1 MPIRASLWL
10 GFACLLLPSPT
21 PRADQPASTLL
32 LRMPTVSRQ
41 QVAFVYAG
49 DLWVVP
55 RAGGEARRITI
66 EPGLETSPYFS
77 PDGRWIA
84 FTADYAGNPDV
95 YVVSADG
102 GDSRRLTYHPGA
114 DVVEGW
120 TPDGKDIVFASSR
133 NSHSFYSRLFTV
145 PLEGGFPEP
154 LPLPMAERGAYSPAG
169 DRIAYNPIRDIW
181 TEDTWR
187 RYRGGQEPFIWIF
200 DFKSEEIEPVP
211 HPNAND
217 TWPMW
222 IGDVVYFVS
231 DRDGTMNLYGYD
243 TKSKA
248 VRQLTHYTDFDIK
261 YASAGAGVV
270 VYEQGGRLHL
280 YDPPTDATTDLAIH
294 VAPDL
299 PATRPHF
306 TDAVPYIQSADI
318 SPTGVRAV
326 FEARGDVFTA
336 PAEKGDVRDITRTPG
351 VAERDPAWSPDGSKI
366 AYFSDAGGEYH
377 LVVRGQSG
385 LGPEMSIKLDGPSF
399 YYAPVW
405 SPDGKRIAYTDK
417 RLKLWYVDLAKQQS
431 VAVDS
436 EPYEHPERSLT
447 PVWSPDGKWLSYARR
462 LDNHLRALFLYDLAG
477 GKTHQITDGR
487 SDAVSPSFSLDGKY
501 LYFAASTNYG
511 MNTGWIDMSSIERP
525 VRRSIYVVVL
535 DATAK
540 SPLAPESDEE
550 PVAPAGGG
558 AKPDSAKPARDS
570 TPVTK
575 VDLTGIDQ
583 RILALPVPAR
593 DYLALAA
600 AADGRL
606 FYLERIP
613 TDEALILHRFSLKDR
628 KAEDFLQGVSGYWVS
643 HDGKKLLYAA
653 HDTYGIVATD
663 GKANVGDGR
672 LDLSGM
678 QVYVE
683 PRAEWAQMLDE
694 FWRIERDFFYDPGMH
709 GADWPAIRERYRPW
723 LKYVGDRD
731 DLNYIIAQMMGE
743 IQVGHSFVGGGDR
756 PQIKATPVGL
766 LGADY
771 AVENGFYRIARV
783 YSGLNW
789 NPSLRA
795 PLTAPGTAM
804 SAGDYLLAVNG
815 RELRAP
821 TNLYSAFENTVHQQ
835 TVLTVNSRPTMDGA
849 RTVTV
854 VPVGGEGALRNRA
867 WIEGNVRI
875 VDSLSHGRVA
885 YVYMPNT
892 AEGGYAS
899 FTRYYFSQLDRDAT
913 VIDERFN
920 TGGDVADFVE
930 DMLNRPPL
938 AYMATRQGAVF
949 PSPLAS
955 IFGPKVM
962 ITNEYAGSGG
972 DAMPLYFRRRGLGK
986 LIGKRTWGGLV
997 GIYDYPTLMDGGHV
1011 TAPRIALFSPSGEW
1025 DAEDVGV
1032 PPDIEV
1038 EMIPKLVIHG
1048 HDPQLEKAV
1057 AVVLDEL
1064 RNNPPPPR
1072 ARSHPPYPTRA
1083 KP

>member
-1 MPIRASLWL
+1 MSFRASLPL
-10 GFACLLLPSPT
+10 GFACLLLP
-21 PRADQPASTLL
+21 APAHRSGAAEPTLL
-32 LRMPTVSRQ
+32 LRMPTVSAQ

-49 DLWVVP
+49 DLWIVP
-55 RAGGEARRITI
+55 RSGGEARRLTI
-66 EPGLETSPYFS
+66 EPGLETNPYFS

-84 FTADYAGNPDV
+84 FTADYSGDEDV

-102 GDSRRLTYHPGA
+102 GDPRRLTYHPGA
-114 DVVEGW
+114 DIVEGW
-120 TPDGKDIVFASSR
+120 TPDGKSVVFASTR
-133 NSHSFYSRLFTV
+133 DSHSFYDRLFTV
-145 PLEGGFPEP
+145 PMEGGFPTP
-154 LPLPMAERGAYSPAG
+154 LPPPMAERGAYSPSG
-169 DRIAYNPIRDIW
+169 DRLAYNPIRDIW

-200 DFKSEEIEPVP
+200 DFKTEEIEPVP

-222 IGDVVYFVS
+222 IGDAVYFVS
-231 DRDGTMNLYGYD
+231 DRDGTMNLYRYD
-243 TKSKA
+243 TKTKA
-248 VRQLTHYTDFDIK
+248 VRALTHYTDFDIK

-270 VYEQGGRLHL
+270 VYEQAGRLHL
-280 YDPPTDATTDLAIH
+280 YDPATDATSDLAIH

-306 TDAVPYIQSADI
+306 TDAVPFIQSADI

-336 PAEKGDVRDITRTPG
+336 PAEKGDVRDITRTTG

-377 LVVRGQSG
+377 LVVRDQSG
-385 LGPEMSIKLDGPSF
+385 LGPETTIKLDGPTF
-399 YYAPVW
+399 YYTPVW

-417 RLKLWYVDLAKQQS
+417 RLKLWYVDLARQQS
-431 VAVDS
+431 VVVDS

-447 PVWSPDGKWLSYARR
+447 PAWSPDGKWLSYARR
-462 LDNHLRALFLYDLAG
+462 LDNHLRALFLYDVAG
-477 GKTHQITDGR
+477 GRTHQITDGR
-487 SDAVSPSFSLDGKY
+487 SDAISPTFSLDGKY
-501 LYFAASTNYG
+501 LFFAASTNYG

-525 VRRSIYVVVL
+525 VRRSLYVAVL

-540 SPLAPESDEE
+540 SPFAPESDEE
-550 PVAPAGGG
+550 PVAPAG
-558 AKPDSAKPARDS
+558 AKPDTAKTAHDS
-570 TPVTK
+570 TPATK
-575 VDLTGIDQ
+575 VDLDGIDQ
-583 RILALPVPAR
+583 RILALPVPER
-593 DYLALAA
+593 DYSGLAA
-600 AADGRL
+600 AAGGRL
-606 FYLERIP
+606 FYLEDVP
-613 TDEALILHRFSLKDR
+613 TEDGLVLHRFSLKDR
-628 KAEDFLQGVSGYWVS
+628 KAEDFLGGVSGYRVS
-643 HDGKKLLYAA
+643 HDGKKLLYGA
-653 HDTYGIVATD
+653 HHSYGIVATD
-663 GKANVGDGR
+663 GKAKVGDGT

-723 LKYVGDRD
+723 LTFVGDRD

-756 PQIKATPVGL
+756 PPITTVPVGL
-766 LGADY
+766 LGADFT
-771 AVENGFYRIARV
+771 VENGFYRLSRI

-789 NPSLRA
+789 NPNLRA
-795 PLTAPGTAM
+795 PLTAPGTSVAV
-804 SAGDYLLAVNG
+804 GDYLLAVNG
-815 RELRAP
+815 RELRTP
-821 TNLYSAFENTVHQQ
+821 TNVYSLFENTVDRQ
-835 TVLTVNSRPTMDGA
+835 TVLTVNARPTMDGA

-854 VPVGGEGALRNRA
+854 VPVAGDGALRNRA
-867 WIEGNVRI
+867 WVEGNLQY
-875 VDSLSHGRVA
+875 VDSVSHGRVA

-892 AEGGYAS
+892 ADGGYTY

-938 AYMATRQGAVF
+938 AYMATRQGRVF
-949 PSPLAS
+949 ASPLAS

-986 LIGKRTWGGLV
+986 LVGKRTWGGLV

-1011 TAPRIALFSPSGEW
+1011 TAPRIALFSPTGEW

-1038 EMIPKLVIHG
+1038 EMTPKLVIHG

-1057 AVVLDEL
+1057 EVVLQEL
-1064 RNNPPPPR
+1064 RDSPPPPR
-1072 ARSHPPYPTRA
+1072 ARPHPPYPTKA